1 MLKEFQAFIARGN
14 VLDLAVA
21 VIIGAAFGK
30 IVGSLTDDLIM
41 PVIGAVTGGTDFSG
55 YFLILGDVP
64 ESYKGSL
71 TNYAELKA
79 AGIAML
85 GYGQFITTVV
95 QFLILAFVIFLLVRQ
110 ANKLMPKPNA
120 EPAAPPPTP
129 EDVLLLREI
138 RDSLKK

>member
-1 MLKEFQAFIARGN
+1 MLNEFKAFIARGN

-30 IVGSLTDDLIM
+30 IVSALTDDLIM
-41 PVIGAVTGGTDFSG
+41 PVIGAITGGADFSN
-55 YFLILGDVP
+55 YFVVLGAIPAD
-64 ESYKGSL
+64 YKGSL
-71 TNYAELKA
+71 TNYADLKA
-79 AGIAML
+79 AGVAML
-85 GYGQFITTVV
+85 GYGQFITAVV

-110 ANKLMPKPNA
+110 ANKLLTKPSA